1 MRYASSIRVY
11 LRPFAVLNF
20 NYERIRFFVAINDP
34 RKKQLPNSGCRSY
47 NAELLEIHLLELIAV
62 AKRIAIAGATGA
74 VGTLVRQILEQR
86 DFPFASIK
94 FLASQRS
101 VGKTLTFKGEEHTV
115 ELLEPKAFDD
125 IDIVIGSTPDDVAAE
140 FVPWAVERGTIVVDE
155 SGYHRMMDDVPLVV
169 PEVNADAIKGHKGI
183 IASPNCS
190 TTQMVV
196 AMKPL
201 HDVSPIKRVVVS
213 TYQAT
218 SGSGVVG
225 QEDLIEGTKSAL
237 ENKAYDYKAYAHP
250 IAFNVIPQ
258 IGSHKADGYTSEELK
273 MVYETQKIFGDTNI
287 KVCPTCVRVPVSNCH
302 SETILVETESPI
314 SAEKAR
320 ELFEAAPGITVVDDL
335 EAGLYPM
342 PNNSDNKDDVFIGR
356 IRKDLSCDNG
366 LTFWCVSDNLRKGA
380 ATNAVQIAELLI

>member
-1 MRYASSIRVY
+1 M
-11 LRPFAVLNF
+11 
-20 NYERIRFFVAINDP
+20 
-34 RKKQLPNSGCRSY
+34 
-47 NAELLEIHLLELIAV
+47 

-86 DFPFASIK
+86 DFPYASIK
-94 FLASQRS
+94 FLASKRS
-101 VGKTLTFKGEEHTV
+101 VGKTLTFKGEQHTV

-125 IDIVIGSTPDDVAAE
+125 IDIVIGSTPDEVAAE

-155 SGYHRMMDDVPLVV
+155 SGYHRMLDHVPLVV
-169 PEVNADAIKGHKGI
+169 PEVNPDAVKDHQGI

-213 TYQAT
+213 TYQST
-218 SGSGVVG
+218 SGAGVVG
-225 QEDLIEGTKSAL
+225 QEDLAEGTKCAI
-237 ENKAYDYKAYAHP
+237 EGKDYDYKAFAHP

-273 MVYETQKIFGDTNI
+273 MVYETQKIFGDASI

-314 SAEKAR
+314 SVEQAR
-320 ELFEAAPGITVVDDL
+320 ELFEAAPGVTVVDNLD
-335 EAGLYPM
+335 AGEYPM
-342 PNNSDNKDDVFIGR
+342 PNNSDNLDDVFIGR
-356 IRKDLSCDNG
+356 IRKDLSCENG

>member
-1 MRYASSIRVY
+1 M
-11 LRPFAVLNF
+11 
-20 NYERIRFFVAINDP
+20 
-34 RKKQLPNSGCRSY
+34 
-47 NAELLEIHLLELIAV
+47 

-94 FLASQRS
+94 FLASKRS

-115 ELLEPKAFDD
+115 ELLEPKAFDE

-155 SGYHRMMDDVPLVV
+155 SGYHRMMEDVPLVV
-169 PEVNADAIKGHKGI
+169 PEVNADAVKDHKGI

-237 ENKAYDYKAYAHP
+237 ENKDYDYKAYAHP

-273 MVYETQKIFGDTNI
+273 MVYETQKIFGDTDI

-314 SAEKAR
+314 SVDQAR
-320 ELFEAAPGITVVDDL
+320 ALFEAAPGITVVDDL
-335 EAGLYPM
+335 EAGSYPM
-342 PNNSDNKDDVFIGR
+342 PNTSDNKDDVFIGR
-356 IRKDLSCDNG
+356 IRKDLSCENG

>member
-1 MRYASSIRVY
+1 MS
-11 LRPFAVLNF
+11 
-20 NYERIRFFVAINDP
+20 
-34 RKKQLPNSGCRSY
+34 
-47 NAELLEIHLLELIAV
+47 
-62 AKRIAIAGATGA
+62 KRIAIAGATGA

-94 FLASQRS
+94 FLASKRS

-115 ELLEPKAFDD
+115 ELLEPKAFDE

-169 PEVNADAIKGHKGI
+169 PEVNADAIKDHKGI

-237 ENKAYDYKAYAHP
+237 ENKPYQYKAYAHP

-314 SAEKAR
+314 SVEQAR
-320 ELFEAAPGITVVDDL
+320 ALFEAAPGITVVDDL

-342 PNNSDNKDDVFIGR
+342 PSTSDNKDDVFIGR
-356 IRKDLSCDNG
+356 IRKDLSCENG

>member
-1 MRYASSIRVY
+1 M
-11 LRPFAVLNF
+11 
-20 NYERIRFFVAINDP
+20 
-34 RKKQLPNSGCRSY
+34 
-47 NAELLEIHLLELIAV
+47 

-86 DFPFASIK
+86 DFPYASIK
-94 FLASQRS
+94 FLASKRS
-101 VGKTLTFKGEEHTV
+101 VGKTLTFKGQPHTV
-115 ELLEPKAFDD
+115 ELLEPKGFDD
-125 IDIVIGSTPDDVAAE
+125 VDIVIGSTPDEVAAE

-169 PEVNADAIKGHKGI
+169 PEVNADAVKDHKGI

-201 HDVSPIKRVVVS
+201 HDVSPIKRVIVS
-213 TYQAT
+213 TYQST
-218 SGSGVVG
+218 SGAGVVG
-225 QEDLIEGTKSAL
+225 QEDLTEGTKCAI
-237 ENKAYDYKAYAHP
+237 EGKDYDYKAFSHP

-273 MVYETQKIFGDTNI
+273 MVYETQKIFGDASI

-314 SAEKAR
+314 SVEQAR
-320 ELFEAAPGITVVDDL
+320 ELFEAAPGITVVDNLD
-335 EAGLYPM
+335 AGEYPM
-342 PNNSDNKDDVFIGR
+342 PNNSDNQDDVFIGR
-356 IRKDLSCDNG
+356 IRKDLSCENG